1 MQRLISYLRSDRT
14 IQANVIMV
22 GGNFFA
28 NIGAYLYYLVMGR
41 LMIPSD
47 YGELQSLIAL
57 TGIFVVP
64 LATVGTVIAKYVSSY
79 AGMDQRG
86 KVTALY
92 ALFTRFNVGI
102 FVVGGV
108 FFLLLTPLILSF
120 LHLTNWLNVLILDIG
135 LFFGLFIVLN
145 KATLQGLS
153 MFVELTIIQFIES
166 YGKLLL
172 GVTAVLLGLG
182 VPGAFGAFVFIGLI
196 SFVYMYWT
204 LQRRLPSVDRQFKLP
219 YASMTRFAVPSFLAT
234 LGVVSFYS
242 TDVVLVRH
250 FFDSHNAGLYAAL
263 SVLGKIIFFGA
274 APVSVAMFPLV
285 SEAHSRGEK
294 FQRIFLISFAAT
306 IAIAGTTSL
315 VYTLIPNFA
324 LGVMIGKQYIE
335 AAPLLWRFSLF
346 LSLVAL
352 INLFALYF
360 LSIHR
365 MTPVYLVALGALAQ
379 ATLLWLYHGSLIQV
393 ITISLTV
400 ASALTI
406 VLLFS
411 YVRTRT

>member
-1 MQRLISYLRSDRT
+1 MKQIFSFLTTDRT
-14 IQANVIMV
+14 VKANIIMV
-22 GGNFFA
+22 GGSFFA

-41 LMIPSD
+41 LMTPGD
-47 YGELQSLIAL
+47 YGALQSLISL
-57 TGIFVVP
+57 TGIFIVP

-79 AGMDQRG
+79 VGKSQRG

-92 ALFTRFNVGI
+92 ELFTRYNLSI
-102 FVVGGV
+102 FFVGGV
-108 FFLLLTPLILSF
+108 LFLVFTPVILSF
-120 LHLTNWLNVLILDIG
+120 LHLTNRINVLILDIG

-153 MFVELTIIQFIES
+153 MFVELTVTQFIES

-172 GVTAVLLGLG
+172 GIAAVLLGLG
-182 VPGAFGAFVFIGLI
+182 VPGAFGAFVFIGFI

-204 LQRRLPSVDRQFKLP
+204 LRRRLPHADSHFKLP
-219 YASMTRFAVPSFLAT
+219 YASMARYAVPSFLVT

-250 FFDSHNAGLYAAL
+250 FFDAHNAGLYAAL

-294 FQRIFLISFAAT
+294 FQRIFLISLAAT
-306 IAIAGTTSL
+306 IAIAGTVSL
-315 VYTLIPNFA
+315 VYTLMPNFA
-324 LGVMIGKQYIE
+324 LGVMIGTAYIE
-335 AAPLLWRFSLF
+335 AAPLLSRFSIF
-346 LSLVAL
+346 LSLVAV
-352 INLFALYF
+352 INLLALYF

-365 MTPVYLVALGALAQ
+365 MIPVYFVAFGALTQ
-379 ATLLWLYHGSLIQV
+379 ASLIWFYHGTLTQV
-393 ITISLTV
+393 VTISVTVTCVLT
-400 ASALTI
+400 AI
-406 VLLFS
+406 LFFL
-411 YVRTRT
+411 YVKTRS